1 MIQKSASPLIM
12 VIILMIA
19 LQVLSHAKL
28 VALSV
33 LMELY
38 VPFVIMDGLWI
49 LPPVHNVLI
58 KIVPFVLLE
67 LLQLVLLALIDTN

>member
-1 MIQKSASPLIM
+1 M

-49 LPPVHNVLI
+49 LPTVHNVLI